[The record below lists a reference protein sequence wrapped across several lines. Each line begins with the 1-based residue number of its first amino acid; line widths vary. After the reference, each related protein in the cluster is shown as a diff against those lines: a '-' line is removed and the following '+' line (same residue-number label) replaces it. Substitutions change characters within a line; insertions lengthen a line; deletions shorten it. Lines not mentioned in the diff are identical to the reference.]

1 MKKNLLL
8 GSVIALVWLANGA
21 WADEKSVRSLFE
33 QRFPGAKAESVTK
46 EPLSGLY
53 EIFMGGQVL
62 YADEGVNYVI
72 QGSLVNAKTRQ
83 NLTAERLKKLTEMPF
98 DKLPFDQ
105 AIKIVKGNGSR
116 KLAVFEDPDCPFCKQ
131 LETELRKV
139 DDVTLYVFLYP
150 LEQLHPG
157 STTKSMKIWCAPD
170 RAKAWLG
177 AMQDGTIPE
186 GKGEC
191 DNPVAKLAEFG
202 RSRRI
207 TGTPTMIFE
216 NGTRVAG
223 AVPAGRIEQLL
234 GENVAKQ

>member
-1 MKKNLLL
+1 MKKHLLL
-8 GSVIALVWLANGA
+8 GAVIAMVWLANGA
-21 WADEKSVRSLFE
+21 WADEKSVKSLFE

-46 EPLSGLY
+46 ESLSGLY
-53 EIFMGGQVL
+53 EIFVGGQVL

-105 AIKIVKGNGSR
+105 AIKIVKGNGTR
-116 KLAVFEDPDCPFCKQ
+116 KLAIFEDPDCPFCKQ

-157 STTKSMKIWCAPD
+157 STAKSMKIWCAPD
-170 RAKAWLG
+170 RAKAWQG
-177 AMQDGTIPE
+177 AMQGGIVPE

-191 DNPVAKLAEFG
+191 DNPVEKLAEFG

-207 TGTPTMIFE
+207 NGTPTLIFE
-216 NGTRVAG
+216 NGTRIAG
-223 AVPAGRIEQLL
+223 AVPAERIEQLL